1 VTEQNPA
8 RAELTA
14 FKGMRVDESVA
25 LVPSP
30 YTVFGHHPTIEPAP
44 ELGEFD
50 RRTSGAQH
58 D

>member
-1 VTEQNPA
+1 VTEQNPP

-14 FKGMRVDESVA
+14 FKGVRVV
-25 LVPSP
+25 
-30 YTVFGHHPTIEPAP
+30 EPAP

-50 RRTSGAQH
+50 RRTSRAQH